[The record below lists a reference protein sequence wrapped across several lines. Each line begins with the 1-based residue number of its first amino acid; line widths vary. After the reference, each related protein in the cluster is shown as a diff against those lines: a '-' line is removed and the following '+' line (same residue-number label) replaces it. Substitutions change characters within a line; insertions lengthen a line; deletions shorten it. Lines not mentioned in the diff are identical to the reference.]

1 MKLKKYQICIPDQK
15 EEELIDDELMVH
27 NLKSVPPTQE
37 EPFLKICRCAKDK
50 DGNVIGGVLA
60 CMVLWH
66 VLHIESVWVS
76 EDYRGNGIAAKLLS
90 EVEDEAIELGCYRSV
105 VDTYDFQ
112 AKPFYEKCGYEVCG
126 MIEDMPKGHTYYYLT
141 KKL

>member
-1 MKLKKYQICIPDQK
+1 MKLKKYQICIPDQE

-76 EDYRGNGIAAKLLS
+76 EEYRGNGNL
-90 EVEDEAIELGCYRSV
+90 
-105 VDTYDFQ
+105 
-112 AKPFYEKCGYEVCG
+112 
-126 MIEDMPKGHTYYYLT
+126 
-141 KKL
+141 